1 MEAEARAWLKR
12 ERVPE
17 NDQSFRYHI
26 DARYQGQNFEV
37 MVAMPRVAAD
47 GMAEF
52 LAAFAAAHQRE
63 YGYDVPGRAVEIVN
77 CRLQAVGAVAKA
89 PLREISAIGSVAGA
103 GTSKRKVYFGAKHGW
118 LETPVHARAK
128 LPAGAKLTGPAL
140 IEEMSSTVLL
150 SPEQSASVD
159 RIGNIIIKLGRS
171 V

>member
-47 GMAEF
+47 GMAGF
-52 LAAFAAAHQRE
+52 LDEFAAAHQRE

-77 CRLQAVGAVAKA
+77 CRLHGRRPSPRRRCAK
-89 PLREISAIGSVAGA
+89 SALLAA
-103 GTSKRKVYFGAKHGW
+103 
-118 LETPVHARAK
+118 
-128 LPAGAKLTGPAL
+128 LPPG
-140 IEEMSSTVLL
+140 
-150 SPEQSASVD
+150 
-159 RIGNIIIKLGRS
+159 
-171 V
+171 